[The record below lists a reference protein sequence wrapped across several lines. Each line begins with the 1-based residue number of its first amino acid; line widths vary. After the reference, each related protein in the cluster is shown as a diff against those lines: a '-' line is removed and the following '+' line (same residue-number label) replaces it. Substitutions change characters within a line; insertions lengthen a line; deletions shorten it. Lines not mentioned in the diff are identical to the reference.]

1 MYMGKRMGN
10 TLFSYATILQAQATL
25 DRKGQSKNE
34 WESEVIIGNQ
44 KLERIFGPKG
54 AFSPPKLMEI
64 SRRAYHQAEAFWNL
78 LSEKAGILLKWAQLL
93 PGLWMLS

>member
-1 MYMGKRMGN
+1 M
-10 TLFSYATILQAQATL
+10 QAQATL

-64 SRRAYHQAEAFWNL
+64 SRRAYHLAEALWNL
-78 LSEKAGILLKWAQLL
+78 LSEKAGILLKMSSAVTRAVDAKLTDFWAAQV
-93 PGLWMLS
+93 